1 MTIVQYF
8 YFFFPVSGWQA
19 TVATVKPLGV
29 QVIDAEKEELWG
41 KAISILGWKDSRE
54 LIQWECLK
62 HVLGKGSNNQNG
74 NLRWI
79 FPLRVETPP
88 P

>member
-29 QVIDAEKEELWG
+29 QVIDADKEELWEG
-41 KAISILGWKDSRE
+41 AISILCWKDSRE
-54 LIQWECLK
+54 LIQWECFSQ
-62 HVLGKGSNNQNG
+62 VLGVDAEK
-74 NLRWI
+74 
-79 FPLRVETPP
+79 F
-88 P
+88 